1 MTILRMFKGGGAGR
15 ILCTIVLMSFELLT
29 FASSEIIKLAGHY
42 MTCFKNNPFKYNES
56 FV

>member
-1 MTILRMFKGGGAGR
+1 MTILRMFKGGGGAG
-15 ILCTIVLMSFELLT
+15 LCTIVLMSFELLT